1 MRLLSLFM
9 IVGYF
14 EIYEVLMFYHGEKLW
29 LYSGLTEILML
40 ALLIVINN
48 EGCFWRNYCILILE
62 QGMTSLLFSIF
73 GYASPD
79 LNEDLTKLVSF
90 TPVAPV
96 RACILVFGVMSL
108 AFILSALFLKKMFKQ
123 EYEGSGYIYKRI
135 VFGYTFIS
143 YVSLASRWKLIDQ
156 LRKNTI
162 AGYEVLALGI
172 VWVVSLIMVCNYVPY
187 VYNKLDIVWR
197 KREQETLQ
205 KLQAESQMHY
215 AALAKQPFVYGQN
228 LSGNVTLDAVVAD
241 YAKRA
246 QARALLFEAV
256 VEPLQCTDKAELD
269 VTVIVDAMLE
279 TAFAGVVEEADAF
292 VQLTVSERKGSL
304 FLDVDYVTGKRVP
317 HKKEQALADALIG
330 KYDGSKQ
337 LRKKEENG
345 RSVCCFRSLRFAA
358 EREIRRNGTIIT
370 MKIIICDDERM
381 DAERAKIILLSCKC
395 VQEEDITILTPQEM
409 HLGLEVQ
416 DIKCDIAIMDI
427 EYENRQFNGITL
439 SKELNKKLPLCQIIY
454 LTWVLEFAPEV
465 YDTIHCYF
473 VLKQNEE
480 KMLPRA
486 MEKAIQIYCD
496 QEDHEIIELRN
507 HGKMMYIRQ
516 ADIIYA
522 ERQDRIVQIH
532 TAQGTYQCYQ
542 SLTKIMK
549 LLGRNFLRCHGGYVV
564 NYNYIDTVMRES
576 VILSMVRRFRLDG
589 HTGHHFM
596 NSTCVW

>member
-1 MRLLSLFM
+1 MVEELFSVLALGLEISVWLFITCMVLIKRRRRSIWMRLLSLFM

-246 QARALLFEAV
+246 QA
-256 VEPLQCTDKAELD
+256 
-269 VTVIVDAMLE
+269 
-279 TAFAGVVEEADAF
+279 
-292 VQLTVSERKGSL
+292 
-304 FLDVDYVTGKRVP
+304 
-317 HKKEQALADALIG
+317 LADALIG

-337 LRKKEENG
+337 LRKKG
-345 RSVCCFRSLRFAA
+345 R
-358 EREIRRNGTIIT
+358 
-370 MKIIICDDERM
+370 
-381 DAERAKIILLSCKC
+381 
-395 VQEEDITILTPQEM
+395 
-409 HLGLEVQ
+409 
-416 DIKCDIAIMDI
+416 
-427 EYENRQFNGITL
+427 
-439 SKELNKKLPLCQIIY
+439 
-454 LTWVLEFAPEV
+454 
-465 YDTIHCYF
+465 
-473 VLKQNEE
+473 
-480 KMLPRA
+480 
-486 MEKAIQIYCD
+486 
-496 QEDHEIIELRN
+496 
-507 HGKMMYIRQ
+507 
-516 ADIIYA
+516 
-522 ERQDRIVQIH
+522 ERQICVLLP
-532 TAQGTYQCYQ
+532 Q
-542 SLTKIMK
+542 STV
-549 LLGRNFLRCHGGYVV
+549 RC
-564 NYNYIDTVMRES
+564 
-576 VILSMVRRFRLDG
+576 
-589 HTGHHFM
+589 
-596 NSTCVW
+596 

>member
-228 LSGNVTLDAVVAD
+228 LSGNVTLDAVV
-241 YAKRA
+241 
-246 QARALLFEAV
+246 
-256 VEPLQCTDKAELD
+256 EPLQCTDKAELD

-337 LRKKEENG
+337 LRKKG
-345 RSVCCFRSLRFAA
+345 R
-358 EREIRRNGTIIT
+358 
-370 MKIIICDDERM
+370 
-381 DAERAKIILLSCKC
+381 
-395 VQEEDITILTPQEM
+395 
-409 HLGLEVQ
+409 
-416 DIKCDIAIMDI
+416 
-427 EYENRQFNGITL
+427 
-439 SKELNKKLPLCQIIY
+439 
-454 LTWVLEFAPEV
+454 
-465 YDTIHCYF
+465 
-473 VLKQNEE
+473 
-480 KMLPRA
+480 
-486 MEKAIQIYCD
+486 
-496 QEDHEIIELRN
+496 
-507 HGKMMYIRQ
+507 
-516 ADIIYA
+516 
-522 ERQDRIVQIH
+522 ERQICVLLP
-532 TAQGTYQCYQ
+532 Q
-542 SLTKIMK
+542 STV
-549 LLGRNFLRCHGGYVV
+549 RC
-564 NYNYIDTVMRES
+564 
-576 VILSMVRRFRLDG
+576 
-589 HTGHHFM
+589 
-596 NSTCVW
+596 

>member
-1 MRLLSLFM
+1 MLLAQL
-9 IVGYF
+9 
-14 EIYEVLMFYHGEKLW
+14 
-29 LYSGLTEILML
+29 LYLDFGTGHDQS
-40 ALLIVINN
+40 VI
-48 EGCFWRNYCILILE
+48 
-62 QGMTSLLFSIF
+62 SIF

-215 AALAKQPFVYGQN
+215 AALVKQPFVYGQN

-337 LRKKEENG
+337 LRKKG
-345 RSVCCFRSLRFAA
+345 RKRQ
-358 EREIRRNGTIIT
+358 
-370 MKIIICDDERM
+370 ICV
-381 DAERAKIILLSCKC
+381 LL
-395 VQEEDITILTPQEM
+395 PQS
-409 HLGLEVQ
+409 
-416 DIKCDIAIMDI
+416 
-427 EYENRQFNGITL
+427 T
-439 SKELNKKLPLCQIIY
+439 
-454 LTWVLEFAPEV
+454 
-465 YDTIHCYF
+465 
-473 VLKQNEE
+473 
-480 KMLPRA
+480 
-486 MEKAIQIYCD
+486 
-496 QEDHEIIELRN
+496 
-507 HGKMMYIRQ
+507 
-516 ADIIYA
+516 
-522 ERQDRIVQIH
+522 
-532 TAQGTYQCYQ
+532 
-542 SLTKIMK
+542 
-549 LLGRNFLRCHGGYVV
+549 
-564 NYNYIDTVMRES
+564 
-576 VILSMVRRFRLDG
+576 VRR
-589 HTGHHFM
+589 
-596 NSTCVW
+596 

>member
-79 LNEDLTKLVSF
+79 LNEDRTKLVSF

-197 KREQETLQ
+197 KREQKTLQ

-215 AALAKQPFVYGQN
+215 AQN

-304 FLDVDYVTGKRVP
+304 FLDVDYMTGKR
-317 HKKEQALADALIG
+317 I
-330 KYDGSKQ
+330 
-337 LRKKEENG
+337 LRKKEQT
-345 RSVCCFRSLRFAA
+345 LA
-358 EREIRRNGTIIT
+358 EALIRKYEGSKQIRR
-370 MKIIICDDERM
+370 K
-381 DAERAKIILLSCKC
+381 
-395 VQEEDITILTPQEM
+395 
-409 HLGLEVQ
+409 
-416 DIKCDIAIMDI
+416 
-427 EYENRQFNGITL
+427 
-439 SKELNKKLPLCQIIY
+439 
-454 LTWVLEFAPEV
+454 
-465 YDTIHCYF
+465 
-473 VLKQNEE
+473 
-480 KMLPRA
+480 
-486 MEKAIQIYCD
+486 
-496 QEDHEIIELRN
+496 
-507 HGKMMYIRQ
+507 GK
-516 ADIIYA
+516 
-522 ERQDRIVQIH
+522 ERQICVLLPNQVQKEE
-532 TAQGTYQCYQ
+532 
-542 SLTKIMK
+542 TK
-549 LLGRNFLRCHGGYVV
+549 G
-564 NYNYIDTVMRES
+564 
-576 VILSMVRRFRLDG
+576 
-589 HTGHHFM
+589 
-596 NSTCVW
+596 